1 MRTDDDFY
9 VGQVVVDSTGQLN
22 AGLAVTINDING
34 NEVEVNW
41 FEGEERI
48 SKIVTTTIGNLKPL
62 K

>member
-48 SKIVTTTIGNLKPL
+48 SKIATTTIGNLKPL